1 MIKKIKWIAIGIVT
15 VILIA
20 LGIIVAI
27 QNAKINSLTE
37 DLLNSKTN
45 EKALLLLND
54 SNKNEVRSLKLTVEQ
69 LEYFNDSILIKLNNA
84 RKELKIKNES
94 IQELQYLKTLV
105 SKKDTVILKDTI
117 FVEAVNV
124 DTTIQDKWH
133 ETNLKLKYPN
143 EIVVT
148 PQFISEKA
156 IITSIKKETVNPP
169 KKCKFARWFQKKH
182 KVLVV
187 DIQEKN
193 PYVTTQE
200 YKHIEIIK

>member
-20 LGIIVAI
+20 LGIIVTI

-124 DTTIQDKWH
+124 DTTIQDEWH
-133 ETNLKLKYPN
+133 KTNLQLKYPN
-143 EIVVT
+143 EIIVT
-148 PQFISEKA
+148 PQFVSEKA

-200 YKHIEIIK
+200 YKHIEIIR

>member
-1 MIKKIKWIAIGIVT
+1 MSKLKWILISIVT
-15 VILIA
+15 VIFAVLSIT
-20 LGIIVAI
+20 VAV
-27 QNAKINSLTE
+27 QFKQINSLQQ
-37 DLLNSKTN
+37 DLSQAASN

-124 DTTIQDKWH
+124 DTTIQDEWH
-133 ETNLKLKYPN
+133 KTNLQLKYPN
-143 EIVVT
+143 EIIVT
-148 PQFISEKA
+148 PQFVSEKA

>member
-133 ETNLKLKYPN
+133 KTNLQLKYPN
-143 EIVVT
+143 EIIVT
-148 PQFISEKA
+148 PEFVSEKA

>member
-105 SKKDTVILKDTI
+105 SKKDTVVLKDTI

-133 ETNLKLKYPN
+133 KTNLQLKYPN
-143 EIVVT
+143 EIIVT
-148 PQFISEKA
+148 PEFVSEKA

-200 YKHIEIIK
+200 YKYIEIIK

>member
-20 LGIIVAI
+20 LGIIVTI

-69 LEYFNDSILIKLNNA
+69 LEYFNDSIIIKLNNA

-133 ETNLKLKYPN
+133 ETNLQLKYPN

-148 PQFISEKA
+148 PKFVSEKA